1 MKQVEHENIIHF
13 YGVSMKK
20 DENFNPSNGVSTAI
34 SDFCLVFSWYGNG
47 TILEYLK
54 KKPDIN
60 RFDLA
65 STPCQIPHSWCLPA
79 PTNSY

>member
-1 MKQVEHENIIHF
+1 MKQVEHENIIPF
-13 YGVSMKK
+13 CR
-20 DENFNPSNGVSTAI
+20 VSTTV

-47 TILEYLK
+47 SIVEYLK

-65 STPCQIPHSWCLPA
+65 STPSQIPHSRCLPA
-79 PTNSY
+79 HTNSY